1 MRKQKGFSLIELLIV
16 VAIILIIAAIAVP
29 SLLRS
34 RLLANESAA
43 ASTIRTIN
51 TAQATYQSTFQT
63 YSPNIASLGGQAAC
77 PTPPTKAKACLVDPL
92 LEAGTKQ
99 GYAFTTTGTNA
110 DAAGNFQDFWSN
122 GAPPAALLHV
132 SGNRAFCSTSDMVV
146 HVDPAGVGGTDEATC
161 RAFPALQN

>member
-51 TAQATYQSTFQT
+51 TAQATYQSTFQS
-63 YSPNIASLGGQAAC
+63 YALAMANLGGQAAC
-77 PTPPTKAKACLVDPL
+77 PTPPTAAKSCLVDPL

-99 GYAFTTTGTNA
+99 GYGFITTGVNA
-110 DAAGNFQDFWSN
+110 DAAGNFQEFWSN

-132 SGNRAFCSTSDMVV
+132 SGNRAFCSTSDMVE
-146 HVDPAGVGGTDEATC
+146 HVDAAGAGATDTATC

>member
-43 ASTIRTIN
+43 ASTIRTIS
-51 TAQATYQSTFQT
+51 TAQATYQSTFQS
-63 YSPNIASLGGQAAC
+63 YSADILSLGGQKAC
-77 PTPPTKAKACLVDPL
+77 PTPPTSLKACLVDPL

-99 GYAFTTTGTNA
+99 GYAFTTTGVNA
-110 DAAGNFQDFWSN
+110 DAAGNFQEFWSN

-146 HVDPAGVGGTDEATC
+146 HVDSLGVGATDTATC
-161 RAFPALQN
+161 RGFVALQN